1 MASVVGA
8 QQQMDVMEEE
18 ELWFVQLPGGLVRAW
33 TLDELDAAFQA
44 GRIDEHTLVRQGS
57 EPWAPLAEVA
67 GLGGEEAQAPAPVS
81 SVMAVAVPSY
91 PASNQPL
98 FSAPPPPVVT
108 ELSDFDEVP
117 REFRS
122 GKRRLFVGL
131 AIAALAICGAGVA
144 FTKLGATADA
154 GAASASAAITA
165 NAGAQVAQ
173 TVPVAAPPPAAPV
186 AVDPPKG
193 APLTDQQKKALL
205 DADKNRE
212 RAAKDRKAK
221 AAPPPRKSPK
231 SANPFHKGGSKMDPL
246 NSSI

>member
-8 QQQMDVMEEE
+8 QQQVDAMEEE

-33 TLDELDAAFQA
+33 TLDELDAAFQS

-57 EPWAPLAEVA
+57 EPWAPLSEVA
-67 GLGGEEAQAPAPVS
+67 GLGAEEPQAPAPVS

-91 PASNQPL
+91 PASNMPL

-108 ELSDFDEVP
+108 ELSDLDELP

-131 AIAALAICGAGVA
+131 AVAALAICGAGVA

-154 GAASASAAITA
+154 GAASATVAHARAEDADAA
-165 NAGAQVAQ
+165 
-173 TVPVAAPPPAAPV
+173 PVAAPPPPPAPV

-212 RAAKDRKAK
+212 RAVKDRKAK
-221 AAPPPRKSPK
+221 APPPARRAPK